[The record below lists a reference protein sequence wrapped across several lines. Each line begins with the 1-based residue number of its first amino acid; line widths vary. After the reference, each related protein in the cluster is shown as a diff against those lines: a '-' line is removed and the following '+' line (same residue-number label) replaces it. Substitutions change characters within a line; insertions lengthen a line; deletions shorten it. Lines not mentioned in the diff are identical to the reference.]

1 MRTGTAPPAAE
12 AATVQMNI
20 EESRSLWI
28 GTKDFANWLKIHP
41 QTVRAIKKMELGPWK
56 QGLHYRHTGLTG
68 RGPIQWNRDL
78 AEQAFTE
85 FKRTPAEKV
94 ETFSRV
100 PNPVVR

>member
-1 MRTGTAPPAAE
+1 
-12 AATVQMNI
+12 MNI
-20 EESRSLWI
+20 EESQSLWI
-28 GTKDFANWLKIHP
+28 GTKDFADWLKIHP